1 MARIW
6 LGALERS
13 LSLCDLEWDLFGEA
27 RPEMVVSAHTEGV
40 EAQRLLPLAG
50 DSDHDRGPYNLIGF
64 AAAGSSV
71 GMEQHF

>member
-1 MARIW
+1 MGSGIW
-6 LGALERS
+6 VRR
-13 LSLCDLEWDLFGEA
+13 DLAGY
-27 RPEMVVSAHTEGV
+27 VVGAHTEEV